1 MEFRMTAVPLSSS
14 RPKTVSAHPAAE
26 ADAAALARVA
36 QLLDAGRPDEAR
48 AFILRH
54 KPIDPVLNNA
64 LGVCLLRLGQT
75 EAAMKM
81 FRGMALGQGGVALRS
96 DVPDV
101 VKTNFATSLLLMGEV
116 AGCQSALSEV
126 RDESDLNA
134 RRLQEAVRKWIR
146 GLSPWQK
153 MNWYLGGQVNKPVT
167 LDFPPGV
174 I

>member
-1 MEFRMTAVPLSSS
+1 MTAVPLSIA
-14 RPKTVSAHPAAE
+14 PTKTASDRPAAVG
-26 ADAAALARVA
+26 DAAVMARVG

-48 AFILRH
+48 AYILRH

-75 EAAMKM
+75 EAAMKL
-81 FRGMALGQGGVALRS
+81 FRGMAIGPGGVSLRS

-126 RDESDLNA
+126 HDANDPNA
-134 RRLQEAVRKWIR
+134 RRLNEAVRKWIR
-146 GLSPWQK
+146 GLSLLQK
-153 MNWYLGGQVNKPVT
+153 LSWYCGGQVKKPVT
-167 LDFPPGV
+167 LDFPPGA